1 SGLKF
6 AEWEYGPQKRLLA
19 SITGDHEFRSGFF
32 KRFKSILSYQ
42 TVEESRI
49 TRSFGSTSRTVRTED
64 VDVLGYTVYLD
75 REAERHDVR
84 AGIDGQLSTVQSTAF
99 SENILDGTLAT
110 ASTRYPSGGN
120 AMGNHA
126 LFVSHT
132 WKISP
137 QFILNDGLRLTF
149 TSLYSKF
156 YDTTFYPFPFRE
168 VEQTNTALCGNLGLV
183 YRPAERWKFSLLGS
197 SGFRSPNVDDLAK
210 VFDSS
215 PGSVIMPNPELGP
228 ERLWSVESSVGLRI
242 GEVYFEGTAF
252 HSWFDRAI
260 VILPGTF
267 NGSDSIIYD
276 GVQSAVRTSF
286 NERSAFVQGLSGSME
301 AELGKRLHFVASVTY
316 TKGRIVEGGGQS
328 PLDHIPPVFGRISL
342 RYDYKSM
349 DIESFFLFNGKK
361 PISEYLL
368 NGEDN
373 ERYALPQGMPSWST
387 LNFRASWKASKLFK
401 LQAGIDNVFD
411 VNYRT
416 FSSGIQAPGRNFIFA
431 VRVGF

>member
-1 SGLKF
+1 M
-6 AEWEYGPQKRLLA
+6 
-19 SITGDHEFRSGFF
+19 
-32 KRFKSILSYQ
+32 
-42 TVEESRI
+42 
-49 TRSFGSTSRTVRTED
+49 
-64 VDVLGYTVYLD
+64 
-75 REAERHDVR
+75 
-84 AGIDGQLSTVQSTAF
+84 
-99 SENILDGTLAT
+99 DGTLAT